1 MNKAVYL
8 VTRNGWWSVGA
19 LWGAIL
25 ALGYCL
31 GHGEARWGPGMDT
44 QPAAPE
50 KTLLRPVPPWAEGKT
65 HLHTLPVKCRDFTT
79 DKLQNVY
86 LIDDNNRVY
95 KFGPGGTEQFHY
107 NNNTRG
113 RLSYIDPTDPFN
125 LLLFYPELQ
134 AVAMLD
140 RTMNETA
147 LLELFTAGVINAT
160 AIGLAID
167 NNIWVYDQAAFR
179 LLKVGPGGKVLLR
192 SDNLSALLQSPPQA
206 TQLLANNNLIYLN
219 CPGQGVYVFDNFGQ
233 FHQRLPFPNVESLQI
248 LDGKLLLYEQG
259 QVRVYNPET
268 LREKWLRPDTTG
280 VRHLRYQGN
289 RLYEHNAEGLVDVYK
304 KS

>member
-1 MNKAVYL
+1 MSKAVFL
-8 VTRNGWWSVGA
+8 EIRSRWWSLGA
-19 LWGAIL
+19 LWLAI
-25 ALGYCL
+25 ALSGSCFI
-31 GHGEARWGPGMDT
+31 RWGT
-44 QPAAPE
+44 NWQPPAEGYAAAPE
-50 KTLLRPVPPWAEGKT
+50 AMLPPAGKV

-86 LIDDNNRVY
+86 LVDDNNRVY
-95 KFGPGGTEQFHY
+95 KFGPDGAEQFHY

-113 RLSYIDPTDPFN
+113 QLSYIDPTDPFN

-134 AVAMLD
+134 AVATLD

-147 LLELFTAGVINAT
+147 LLELFTAGVSNAT

-219 CPGQGVYVFDNFGQ
+219 CPGQGVYVFDNFAQ
-233 FHQRLPFPNVESLQI
+233 FHQRLPFPDVASLQI

-268 LREKWLRPDTTG
+268 LREEWLRPDTTG
-280 VRHLRYQGN
+280 VSRIRYQGN
-289 RLYEHNAEGLVDVYK
+289 RVYECNAEGLVEVYK